1 MSKIL
6 SYDLILS
13 EDVKKSI
20 KKDYTENL
28 LSIREIKEKYK
39 INSSYYIHKLLG
51 NLIRSFSEA
60 TKIAH
65 KKHPES
71 YKHTDECKKIMR
83 EKRLKWMKEHPEQT
97 AWRLKNMSYPEK
109 CFQKILEDNGLDKK
123 YLIYREYSVFPYFI
137 DFAFINEKIAV
148 EIDGSQHLLKERKER
163 DDEKDKL
170 LTNKGWKILRIAA
183 TEVTHDGTKALQALL
198 SMLDDKNINY
208 DKVGI
213 LKAPKKSKIKKVGI
227 LKAPKTYVKPKR
239 GADGK
244 TDKER
249 EAAFKQRKVK
259 WPTKEELSKLLEI
272 STFKAIGRQY
282 GVCGNSVKK
291 WAEKYGI
298 YEKRIN
304 PKIVKCPCCGKEFK
318 VYGKSKQKYCSIKC
332 FTEYAKKHKLFSINR
347 GFNFIYKINEDGT
360 FTNKR
365 VKPEE
370 IESYINNGWMR
381 GRILNNLKNNQ

>member
-83 EKRLKWMKEHPEQT
+83 EKRLKWMKEHPQQT
-97 AWRLKNMSYPEK
+97 AWRLKNMSYPKK

-213 LKAPKKSKIKKVGI
+213 LKAPK
-227 LKAPKTYVKPKR
+227 TYIKPKR

-259 WPTKEELSKLLEI
+259 WPTKEELLKLLETN
-272 STFKAIGRQY
+272 TFKAIGRQY

-291 WAEKYGI
+291 WAEKY
-298 YEKRIN
+298 
-304 PKIVKCPCCGKEFK
+304 
-318 VYGKSKQKYCSIKC
+318 IK
-332 FTEYAKKHKLFSINR
+332 
-347 GFNFIYKINEDGT
+347 
-360 FTNKR
+360 
-365 VKPEE
+365 
-370 IESYINNGWMR
+370 M
-381 GRILNNLKNNQ
+381 